1 MSPGGPAPVRPRLE
15 RRCTR
20 RPTRIDVSV
29 QTANHIAQAHASSVD
44 HVAKGRLLFRR
55 VAAED
60 YILLPEDETFDIVF
74 AVRLGALDG
83 RHPELA
89 ATTPRTDPVAA
100 IGPGWRLRAPGKSC
114 LACGLQ
120 QQR

>member
-1 MSPGGPAPVRPRLE
+1 MCRFRPRTPSLKPMLL
-15 RRCTR
+15 RSTMWPRG
-20 RPTRIDVSV
+20 V
-29 QTANHIAQAHASSVD
+29 
-44 HVAKGRLLFRR
+44 LFRR

-60 YILLPEDETFDIVF
+60 FILLPEDETFDIVF

-83 RHPELA
+83 RHPEPA

-114 LACGLQ
+114 CALGSSPTTKSTEP
-120 QQR
+120 RSRR